1 MGVGNLKKTDKPLPH
16 AATSA
21 EADAFI
27 AGARVDGQNRDMGD
41 KAFLNKKV
49 KKVKRWKSTMF
60 SLDDELNQ
68 EIDRL
73 SLLPRT
79 VKRSRSDVIRV
90 AVRLLAEQGDEG
102 AKALLELMDDNS

>member
-1 MGVGNLKKTDKPLPH
+1 MGVGNLKKPDKPLPH

-21 EADAFI
+21 KADAFI
-27 AGARVDGQNRDMGD
+27 AGAKVDGQNRAMGD
-41 KAFLNKKV
+41 KAGGN

-73 SLLPRT
+73 SLLPHT
-79 VKRSRSDVIRV
+79 VKRSRSDVVRV
-90 AVRLLAEQGDEG
+90 AVKLLAEQGDEG
-102 AKALLELMDDNS
+102 AKALLESMDATAD